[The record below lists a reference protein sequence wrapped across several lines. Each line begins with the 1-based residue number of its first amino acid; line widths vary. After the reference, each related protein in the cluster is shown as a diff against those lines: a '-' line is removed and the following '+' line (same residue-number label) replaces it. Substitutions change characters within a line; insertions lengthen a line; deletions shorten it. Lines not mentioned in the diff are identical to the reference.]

1 LGWLGF
7 VTKTEA
13 GREPGWRGWL
23 DELAGQRRAGRLALD
38 DHAIWIA
45 AERLPQFASLWP
57 DLQVTPDIEAPA
69 ALAAQI
75 WSREDALIEIV
86 RGRLEGLGPITETEL
101 ASSLGAARDEIA
113 AALVALQTEGFAMRG
128 RFTPEAREEE
138 WCERRLLARIN
149 RYTVKRLRA
158 EIEPVPARD
167 FLRFLLAWQHVDA
180 DSRMEGPDALEAV
193 IEQLEGFEAPA
204 GAWER
209 EILAARLGGYESSW
223 LDDKCRSGRV
233 TWTRLKPSA
242 ARSSGSVRRAGP
254 VKSTPVTLLPRQ
266 HAAVWRTRAGKEAA
280 AIADGNAQSVAD
292 FIRSHGASFF
302 DDIVIGTGLLRTQV
316 EVALAELVALG
327 LANSDSFGGLRALL
341 VPSAERRPLTGAKRR
356 HRTVSYG
363 MEDAGRWAMLPMTQP
378 AEEAAVD
385 HIARALLRR
394 YGVVFWRL
402 LEREAER
409 LPPWRDLL
417 RVYRRLES
425 RGEIRGGRFVAGFT
439 GEQFALPEAVGLLR
453 ETRRKKPSGSLASI
467 SGADPLNLV
476 GILTPGPRL
485 PALTGNRLL
494 YEDGLPI
501 ATLAAGEIQV
511 LNQPSHV
518 NEWDLRLVLLGRKPK
533 PNVDGDATATEHH
546 RPNGAKSRV
555 QRSLLTKVT

>member
-1 LGWLGF
+1 
-7 VTKTEA
+7 
-13 GREPGWRGWL
+13 
-23 DELAGQRRAGRLALD
+23 
-38 DHAIWIA
+38 
-45 AERLPQFASLWP
+45 
-57 DLQVTPDIEAPA
+57 
-69 ALAAQI
+69 
-75 WSREDALIEIV
+75 
-86 RGRLEGLGPITETEL
+86 
-101 ASSLGAARDEIA
+101 
-113 AALVALQTEGFAMRG
+113 M
-128 RFTPEAREEE
+128 
-138 WCERRLLARIN
+138 
-149 RYTVKRLRA
+149 
-158 EIEPVPARD
+158 
-167 FLRFLLAWQHVDA
+167 
-180 DSRMEGPDALEAV
+180 
-193 IEQLEGFEAPA
+193 
-204 GAWER
+204 
-209 EILAARLGGYESSW
+209 
-223 LDDKCRSGRV
+223 
-233 TWTRLKPSA
+233 
-242 ARSSGSVRRAGP
+242 
-254 VKSTPVTLLPRQ
+254 
-266 HAAVWRTRAGKEAA
+266 
-280 AIADGNAQSVAD
+280 
-292 FIRSHGASFF
+292 
-302 DDIVIGTGLLRTQV
+302 
-316 EVALAELVALG
+316 
-327 LANSDSFGGLRALL
+327 
-341 VPSAERRPLTGAKRR
+341 
-356 HRTVSYG
+356 
-363 MEDAGRWAMLPMTQP
+363 
-378 AEEAAVD
+378 
-385 HIARALLRR
+385 RR